1 MSLSDLPPPAR
12 NPSEGPRIVT
22 LGGGHGQAALLSA
35 LAGLECELSAVVS
48 IADDGGCSGR
58 LREELHMPP
67 PGDLRRCLA
76 SLATES
82 EVAARFEERLHG
94 GDEAGRCVGNLVLA
108 ELRQEL
114 GSLQLA
120 VDWAAALLGCV
131 GRVVPAAESAGV
143 LTVWDREHGPLA
155 GESLIERSS
164 AAPLVVVVEGPEA
177 ASEHAREAIERADVL
192 LLGPGSF
199 VGSTLAVLATGDVA
213 ACVASSRARRILMK
227 NVAKEPTAPGLEGFE
242 LVDHERML
250 ADHLLIASGG
260 EPVGFDVLG
269 HDPAGYSS
277 TPRRGAGC
285 SLGAPMAD
293 ASGRRHDVALLRE
306 ALAHHLGLGPRRAR
320 ATEPRHLEPR
330 ALLEQRLESARRRL
344 FGGSPSG

>member
-1 MSLSDLPPPAR
+1 MSLSDLPPPPR
-12 NPSEGPRIVT
+12 PPYGGPRIVT
-22 LGGGHGQAALLSA
+22 LGGGHGQATLLSA
-35 LAGLECELSAVVS
+35 LAGLESDLSAVVS

-58 LREELHMPP
+58 LREELQMPP
-67 PGDLRRCLA
+67 PGDLRRCIA

-82 EVAARFEERLHG
+82 EVAARFEERLQG

-108 ELRQEL
+108 ELTQEL

-177 ASEHAREAIERADVL
+177 ASQYAREAIERADVL

-199 VGSTLAVLATGDVA
+199 VGSTLAVLATGEV
-213 ACVASSRARRILMK
+213 VEWGGASRENIG
-227 NVAKEPTAPGLEGFE
+227 PDWCGLFTGNEGLFGIALEITSKDGFE
-242 LVDHERML
+242 FSIGSAPAKGLYPVRLFTPDEMKTEQRGGGAAYRQISHVL
-250 ADHLLIASGG
+250 APPIPACGG
-260 EPVGFDVLG
+260 DVCHTG
-269 HDPAGYSS
+269 H
-277 TPRRGAGC
+277 
-285 SLGAPMAD
+285 
-293 ASGRRHDVALLRE
+293 ALLRRGICRGGLV
-306 ALAHHLGLGPRRAR
+306 ALAP
-320 ATEPRHLEPR
+320 
-330 ALLEQRLESARRRL
+330 
-344 FGGSPSG
+344 

>member
-1 MSLSDLPPPAR
+1 MGLSDYPPPTR
-12 NPSEGPRIVT
+12 PPYGGPRIVT
-22 LGGGHGQAALLSA
+22 LGGGHGQATLLAA
-35 LAGLECELSAVVS
+35 LAGLECDLSAIVS

-58 LREELHMPP
+58 LREELRMPP

-82 EVAARFEERLHG
+82 DVALRFEERLLG

-108 ELRQEL
+108 ELTQEL

-131 GRVVPAAESAGV
+131 GRVVPAADSAGV

-177 ASEHAREAIERADVL
+177 ASEYAREAIEKADVL

-213 ACVASSRARRILMK
+213 ACVARARARRILMK
-227 NVAKEPTAPGLEGFE
+227 NVAKEPAPQGIAGFE

-250 ADHLLIASGG
+250 SDHLLIASEG
-260 EPVGFDVLG
+260 EPIEFDVLE
-269 HDPAGYSS
+269 HDASGLASV
-277 TPRRGAGC
+277 PRAEGGR

-293 ASGRRHDVALLRE
+293 ATGRHHDVLLLRE
-306 ALAHHLGLGPRRAR
+306 ALAQHLELAPRRALTKER
-320 ATEPRHLEPR
+320 RHFEPR

-344 FGGSPSG
+344 FGAVAT